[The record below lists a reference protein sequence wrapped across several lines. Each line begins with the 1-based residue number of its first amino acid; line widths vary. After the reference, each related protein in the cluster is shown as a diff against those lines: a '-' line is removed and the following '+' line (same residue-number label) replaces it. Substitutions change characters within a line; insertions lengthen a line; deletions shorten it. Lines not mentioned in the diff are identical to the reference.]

1 MTAFI
6 SEFSLRANETAHAPT
21 IAIKDTIDIA
31 GHPTTGASRALADA
45 PAASSHA
52 DVVRRL
58 LDAGWHIVG
67 KANMHELAF
76 GMTGINDY
84 TGTPVNPQDAARI
97 PGGSSSGS
105 ASAVGLRLVDA
116 ALGTDTGGSIRGPAA
131 CCGVMGLKPTF
142 GRVSRRGVAPRE
154 STLDCVGP
162 FARDV
167 RTLVDA
173 MAAIAPTFDTAAT
186 RQRPSQ
192 LTIGLVSV
200 DADAD
205 IRTAVERATLQA
217 DCAAHPIE
225 LDHLRDAFQ
234 AGLAVIN
241 AETWRAFGHLIATGK
256 LGADLD
262 ARLRTAAAITPVQL
276 DAAERVRRDFTAAV
290 DRALDGV
297 DVLVLPTLPALP
309 ITLDAARNGTSV
321 IAMSSLIR
329 PFNLSGH
336 PALSLPIPIDGSP
349 LKAGLQIVG
358 RKGADEQ
365 VCAIA
370 ARFEAALARNSLNR
384 TRSLPARARRNPYSC
399 HTGSSS

>member
-1 MTAFI
+1 MTGFI
-6 SEFSLRANETAHAPT
+6 DTFTLGGPGPT

-31 GHPTTGASRALADA
+31 GHPTRAASRALADA
-45 PAASSHA
+45 PPAGQHA
-52 DVVRRL
+52 DVVRLL
-58 LDAGWHIVG
+58 LDAGWQIAG

-76 GMTGINDY
+76 GMTGINDT
-84 TGTPVNPQDAARI
+84 TGTPVNPQDPTRI

-105 ASAVGLRLVDA
+105 ASLVGLGTVDA

-131 CCGVMGLKPTF
+131 CCGVVGLKPTF
-142 GRVSRRGVAPRE
+142 GRVSRRGVAPTDT
-154 STLDCVGP
+154 TLDCVGP

-167 RTLVDA
+167 RTLAAV
-173 MAAIAPTFDTAAT
+173 MAAIAPGFDRTRATAAAAGC
-186 RQRPSQ
+186 
-192 LTIGLVSV
+192 TIARVIV
-200 DADAD
+200 DADPAIASALD
-205 IRTAVERATLQA
+205 AAILASGLRAH
-217 DCAAHPIE
+217 DVV
-225 LDHLRDAFQ
+225 LDAMPDAFA

-241 AETWRAFGHLIATGK
+241 AETSRAFGHLVETGK

-262 ARLRTAAAITPVQL
+262 ARLRMAAKTTPDALAQAETVRARFTAQV
-276 DAAERVRRDFTAAV
+276 DAALEQA
-290 DRALDGV
+290 

-309 ITLDAARNGTSV
+309 ITLAQARDGVSV

-336 PALSLPIPIDGSP
+336 PALSLPLPLAGTP

-370 ARFEAALARNSLNR
+370 AHVEAALA
-384 TRSLPARARRNPYSC
+384 A
-399 HTGSSS
+399 